1 VAVDRLPLTRKILF
15 VADLRGTLGPS
26 INRPLTLTMLTML
39 AWSVR
44 QGLCLRRVARRCA
57 PGVPFAQGRYVR
69 PARGSALRR

>member
-1 VAVDRLPLTRKILF
+1 LF

-26 INRPLTLTMLTML
+26 INRPLMLTMLTMLTML